1 MSQCPCGSGKEY
13 DACCGPIIRGEQ
25 AAESAEALMR
35 SRYTAYAKGEIEHLT
50 ESLHPSSRHDHDAAA
65 ARRWA
70 AESQWMGLEVRSLV
84 GGGAGD
90 EKGEVEFVAQYRD
103 KGALRKH
110 HETGLFTKEEG
121 RWYYLSGKQ
130 VKPETG
136 SAQGGAQRS
145 LFLWQ
150 RQEVQEVLRGLIK
163 RYPVL

>member
-13 DACCGPIIRGEQ
+13 DACCGPIIRGEH

-50 ESLHPSSRHDHDAAA
+50 ESLHPGSRHDHDAAA

-70 AESQWMGLEVRSLV
+70 AESQWMGLEVRSVV

-130 VKPETG
+130 VKPETVQREAPKVGRNDPCSCG
-136 SAQGGAQRS
+136 SGKKFKKCCGA
-145 LFLWQ
+145 
-150 RQEVQEVLRGLIK
+150 
-163 RYPVL
+163 